1 MGTRAKIFSYA
12 VTLDRDWTAACDDGG
27 PPLPTEEGWSPE
39 HLVLAGLARC
49 SLTSLG
55 YHARRDGLE
64 LVSSADASGKVTRR
78 EEDGIYAF
86 VEIDVRADV
95 TLSPAPD
102 DVREL
107 LARAERDCFV
117 GASLTVK
124 PLYSWT
130 VNGEEVR

>member
-1 MGTRAKIFSYA
+1 VGTRAKTFSYA
-12 VTLDRDWTAACDDGG
+12 VSLDRDWTAASDDGG
-27 PPLPTEEGWSPE
+27 PPLPAEEGWSPE
-39 HLVLAGLARC
+39 HLVLAGLAQC
-49 SLTSLG
+49 SLTSLA

-64 LVSSADASGKVTRR
+64 LASSADASAKVTRR

-86 VEIDVRADV
+86 VQIDVRADV
-95 TLSPAPD
+95 TLSPAPA

-117 GASLTVK
+117 GASLTAK